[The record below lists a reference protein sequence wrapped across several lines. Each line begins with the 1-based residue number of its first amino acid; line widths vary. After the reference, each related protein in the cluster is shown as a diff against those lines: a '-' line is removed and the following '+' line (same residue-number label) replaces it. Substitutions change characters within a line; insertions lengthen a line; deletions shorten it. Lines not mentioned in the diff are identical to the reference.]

1 MPEVEY
7 CCKRISQGSA
17 QLSSK
22 RAMNQEKMNG
32 PKTLQG
38 DLEMIKLIPEGR
50 KILQGERKETSRI
63 IYVLN

>member
-1 MPEVEY
+1 
-7 CCKRISQGSA
+7 
-17 QLSSK
+17 
-22 RAMNQEKMNG
+22 MNQEKMNG

-63 IYVLN
+63 IYVFN